1 MDIIY
6 SYLTVSYTERLNQLR
21 KQWKLASKTDRLVI
35 EHRAK
40 LLKWALKKKQ
50 SLYDKAK
57 EIFK

>member
-1 MDIIY
+1 M
-6 SYLTVSYTERLNQLR
+6 TYTERINQLR
-21 KQWKLASKTDRLVI
+21 EQWKLASKTDRLVI

-40 LLKWALKKKQ
+40 LLKWALEKKQ

>member
-1 MDIIY
+1 MTY
-6 SYLTVSYTERLNQLR
+6 NERINQLR
-21 KQWKLASKTDRLVI
+21 EQWKSASNLDRFNI
-35 EHRAK
+35 ERRIK